1 MDQKP
6 CLSAPSTVCNALPIS
21 KPDTK
26 ISIDNSWLNMLLE
39 ITIQLVLV
47 LFNLFPFAC
56 SIPHKLIR
64 FFKINGAVFE
74 LKTITISWWWKQ
86 LKPQVLYLKSTLS
99 QHKTSTEKAHEEICK
114 CHLFK
119 TISKWFAMYTVVQ
132 CAKAFRRPPESAVPP
147 FAWFEKTVTRI
158 QWMKFVK
165 PFWKKQSCCKY
176 I

>member
-56 SIPHKLIR
+56 SIPHKIIR
-64 FFKINGAVFE
+64 FLKINGAVFE

-119 TISKWFAMYTVVQ
+119 TDFQVICYVHRGAMRQSIQETSRVCSSSICLIWENCYKDTVDEICEAVLKK
-132 CAKAFRRPPESAVPP
+132 AKLL
-147 FAWFEKTVTRI
+147 
-158 QWMKFVK
+158 
-165 PFWKKQSCCKY
+165 
-176 I
+176 